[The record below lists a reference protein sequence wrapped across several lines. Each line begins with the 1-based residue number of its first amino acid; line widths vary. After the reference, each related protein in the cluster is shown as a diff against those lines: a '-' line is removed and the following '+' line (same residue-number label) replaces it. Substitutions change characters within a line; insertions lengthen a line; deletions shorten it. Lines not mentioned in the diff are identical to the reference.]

1 MVESRP
7 VFENF
12 ALALIA
18 ILNPLGKIPIWVE
31 ASEGCDAPVRRRLA
45 VFVTGTATLVLLAF
59 LLFGREILDFLGLDL
74 PSFRVGGGIII
85 LLIGLDMLRGR
96 AVNVEQQEGD
106 VGDDAY
112 DRAKARFRDV
122 VVPVA
127 IPILAG
133 PGSITTVL
141 LFGYRAQ
148 SWPDKLLLVAVLVG
162 LMLLVLGLLLLG
174 HRIQATVG
182 DLVLRVQTRIWGL
195 LLTAVAVQLIVVG
208 LGESFPAWLEPN
220 SPIVDDVQQSADMQD
235 EAADG
240 G

>member
-1 MVESRP
+1 MEERLL
-7 VFENF
+7 ENF
-12 ALALIA
+12 ALALVA

-31 ASEGCDAPVRRRLA
+31 ASEDCDPPVRWRLA
-45 VFVTGTATLVLLAF
+45 SLVTGTATLLLLAF
-59 LLFGREILDFLGLDL
+59 LFFGREILNFLGIDL

-85 LLIGLDMLRGR
+85 LLIGLDMLRGQ
-96 AVNVEQQEGD
+96 AVNVQRSEGSENE
-106 VGDDAY
+106 DAY
-112 DRAKARFRDV
+112 GRAKARFRDV

-148 SWPDKLLLVAVLVG
+148 DWTERLLLAAVLGG
-162 LMLLVLGLLLLG
+162 LMLLVLALLLLG
-174 HRIQATVG
+174 QRIQATVG

-195 LLTAVAVQLIVVG
+195 LLTAIAVQLIVVG

-220 SPIVDDVQQSADMQD
+220 SPIVDDVQQSSDMQD
-235 EAADG
+235 AAKQSE
-240 G
+240 

>member
-1 MVESRP
+1 LNRA

-12 ALALIA
+12 ALAMIA
-18 ILNPLGKIPIWVE
+18 ILNPLGKIPVWVE

-45 VFVTGTATLVLLAF
+45 VLVTGTATLVLLVF
-59 LLFGREILDFLGLDL
+59 LFFGQEILSFLGLDV

-96 AVNVEQQEGD
+96 AVNVEQADED
-106 VGDDAY
+106 DGDDAY

-141 LFGYRAQ
+141 LFGFRAQ
-148 SWPDKLLLVAVLVG
+148 SLTDRALLAAVLVA
-162 LMLLVLGLLLLG
+162 LMLVVLGLLLLG
-174 HRIQATVG
+174 RRIQATVG

-220 SPIVDDVQQSADMQD
+220 SPITDDVQQSADMQD
-235 EAADG
+235 KALDDD
-240 G
+240 

>member
-1 MVESRP
+1 ML
-7 VFENF
+7 ENF
-12 ALALIA
+12 ALAMVA

-31 ASEGCDAPVRRRLA
+31 ASEDCDPPVRWRLA
-45 VFVTGTATLVLLAF
+45 AFVTGTATLVLLVF
-59 LLFGREILDFLGLDL
+59 LFFGREILEFLGLDL
-74 PSFRVGGGIII
+74 PSFRVGGGIVI
-85 LLIGLDMLRGR
+85 LLIGLDMLRGQ
-96 AVNVEQQEGD
+96 AVNVDQNAAD
-106 VGDDAY
+106 DGDDAY

-148 SWPDKLLLVAVLVG
+148 DWPDRLLLAGVLLG
-162 LMLLVLGLLLLG
+162 LMLVVLVLLLLG
-174 HRIQATVG
+174 HRIQAAVG

-195 LLTAVAVQLIVVG
+195 LLTAIAVQLIVVG
-208 LGESFPAWLEPN
+208 LGESFPAWLEPS

-235 EAADG
+235 EAGD
-240 G
+240 